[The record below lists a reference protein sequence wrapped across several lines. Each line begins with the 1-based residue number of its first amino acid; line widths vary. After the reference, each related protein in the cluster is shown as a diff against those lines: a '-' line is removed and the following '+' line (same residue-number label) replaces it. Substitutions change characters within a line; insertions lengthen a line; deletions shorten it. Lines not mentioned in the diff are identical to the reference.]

1 MNRQAQ
7 FSNRANIDMM
17 MSNRMDADDLFSTSN
32 MNAYDLDSS
41 TMNQS
46 YYPVNIKPASLRQDR
61 AGQRTLFQ

>member
-1 MNRQAQ
+1 
-7 FSNRANIDMM
+7 
-17 MSNRMDADDLFSTSN
+17 MDADDLFSTSN

-61 AGQRTLFQ
+61 AGQRTLFQQLEITKENGETFYIVRDGV